1 MNTVTYIHNNEVEY
15 VSGEIIVPETQGT
28 DLDWL
33 VKTGILKTYVPEN
46 EVYVYQFNNVLYWL
60 IGHPVDKRT
69 EIIFHL
75 HTNEPEKLPEHRK
88 KYKFDNLGFRPG
100 GKTEITNTMRCGKY
114 RVFEKSLP
122 SEYNITSVTVGFNT
136 DGKITWTRS
145 FRVKTRGS
153 V

>member
-1 MNTVTYIHNNEVEY
+1 M
-15 VSGEIIVPETQGT
+15 
-28 DLDWL
+28 DWL
-33 VKTGILKTYVPEN
+33 VKTGILKAYVPEN

-145 FRVKTRGS
+145 FRVKTRGQCIMNIPGS
-153 V
+153 FSTESRG